1 MPTAP
6 KPRPKPQAA
15 IRRFDVFAEYNRLK
29 ARQDGMPAA
38 QAKGHGLWLA
48 KWVASRRF
56 RTEKAEPKSE
66 AEQRERRAAQAGG
79 KWKTLSGEEQTDKRF
94 DKEIVARMGRDFYR
108 RVFAPAIRSAFERG
122 ASYESI
128 RDSLRKDWKPEEE

>member
-1 MPTAP
+1 MAATKTA
-6 KPRPKPQAA
+6 PRPKAA

-48 KWVASRRF
+48 KLVASRRF
-56 RTEKAEPKSE
+56 RAEKPEPKSE
-66 AEQRERRAAQAGG
+66 AERRQRQAAEKAG

-94 DKEIVARMGRDFYR
+94 DKEIVERMSPAFYR

-122 ASYESI
+122 SSYESI
-128 RDSLRKDWKPEEE
+128 RDSIRREWKPDED